1 MKARV
6 ARVEEEEKRRV
17 AKEKDE
23 KRPQEGRMRK
33 LAKELGLT
41 PPPVELTPLVGVTPP
56 TPTGVARP
64 TSSKRTTTPHTR
76 AAQQKETERVL
87 LYAIWQRGRIQPLI
101 YTVYIN
107 KPFKGL
113 TSSRELATEGL
124 KRWPA
129 FVNLQDLRVE
139 RGHQPLVQPCL
150 LGKNNNTFY
159 MTNQANLTPL
169 ATVLYA

>member
-64 TSSKRTTTPHTR
+64 MHIVEENNNTPHTGS
-76 AAQQKETERVL
+76 ATERD
-87 LYAIWQRGRIQPLI
+87 G
-101 YTVYIN
+101 
-107 KPFKGL
+107 KGAHL
-113 TSSRELATEGL
+113 HRL
-124 KRWPA
+124 
-129 FVNLQDLRVE
+129 
-139 RGHQPLVQPCL
+139 HQQAVQGPHVFS
-150 LGKNNNTFY
+150 GIGN
-159 MTNQANLTPL
+159 
-169 ATVLYA
+169 